1 MKRITFLTVAGVWI
15 DFAIFAMTLL
25 SHFLISSSWAAEPQ
39 DKVWWWSKS
48 DNVFVKVH
56 GAHIVKQYDTY
67 MHQGRTDMKEMCFW
81 SYNLRT
87 EREMDLET
95 AGNTWKQLMAT
106 NSFWVEVTKK
116 RKNKLVILLPMSFIY
131 FFGLLEQTVK
141 REGDKAEHQVSV
153 SCAVINTAAS
163 KNNTER
169 KKSPWNHAH
178 FVLCVF

>member
-1 MKRITFLTVAGVWI
+1 
-15 DFAIFAMTLL
+15 MTLL

-67 MHQGRTDMKEMCFW
+67 MHQGRTDMKEVCFW

-116 RKNKLVILLPMSFIY
+116 RKNKLWLFYYPCPLFIY
-131 FFGLLEQTVK
+131 FWSFGTNSKAWRWQSRASSLSFMCCYQHCCLQKQHRKEKVTMKSCSLCTVCFLK
-141 REGDKAEHQVSV
+141 GKM
-153 SCAVINTAAS
+153 
-163 KNNTER
+163 
-169 KKSPWNHAH
+169 
-178 FVLCVF
+178 